1 MSKTYYSI
9 YDNENHILYGE
20 DGDDCIYLTKED
32 AEDAAMKKMIRKALK
47 NGADQAE
54 IEDKYRGMSPAK
66 AIRNSN
72 YKVCRVYRR
81 YRVHAPN
88 SGWAYEPKK
97 FRTMDEALGFLRKEI
112 IAGRLQRVL
121 DKRRFASLNKEYETL
136 NRIPAEKLAHEE
148 GYRIDLRYETRA

>member
-32 AEDAAMKKMIRKALK
+32 AEDAAMKKMVREALR

-54 IEDKYRGMSPAK
+54 IEDKYRGVKPGK

-72 YKVCRVYRR
+72 YKVCRVYRW

-88 SGWAYEPKK
+88 AGGSYEPKK
-97 FRTMDEALGFLRKEI
+97 FEHRKNAAEYVRKEI
-112 IAGRLQRVL
+112 ITAHLQRLL
-121 DKRRFASLNKEYETL
+121 DRKRFASLNGEYEKL
-136 NRIPAEKLAHEE
+136 NRIPAEKLANDE
-148 GYRIDLRYETRA
+148 GYRIDLCYETRA